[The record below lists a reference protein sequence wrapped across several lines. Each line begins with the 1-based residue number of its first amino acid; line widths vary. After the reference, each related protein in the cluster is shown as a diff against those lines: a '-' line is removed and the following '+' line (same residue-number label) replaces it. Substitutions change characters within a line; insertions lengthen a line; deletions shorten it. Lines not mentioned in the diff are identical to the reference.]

1 MEYQLTDED
10 VDKCVEFA
18 VDIYK
23 SGTHTNRT
31 TGESRGLGKSI
42 DDWASGKASEIG
54 VQRMLEQAG
63 SKKLELD
70 FDIYNPGERADRP
83 DIVGVLHNPESAKRK
98 PNIWVE
104 VKSVKYSNRW
114 MGLSMEQ
121 MKTIKDSGM
130 NDSDV
135 FLVYTTSE
143 TRPPSRRP
151 DILEAFLSRAL
162 KPEYNGMVAGF
173 NKGFSIKILAV
184 LTLDDLKK
192 AGAEFKPGQDYVVE
206 TDIFKEVKHQPKD
219 VVAEAFS
226 GGPLLGAFQG
236 GSDYHE
242 RTGELNVPPGS
253 LKIYSRPNKK
263 STSYFALALHDVD
276 LSGPVLGRYTL
287 KKDRWYKLQI
297 GRAGRNPSVY
307 KEVLWAAFRNV
318 QQIFGSEDHI
328 EASLEDI
335 MKRI

>member
-1 MEYQLTDED
+1 MEYELDCGD

-18 VDIYK
+18 VGIYK
-23 SGTHTNRT
+23 SGAQTNRT

-42 DDWASGKASEIG
+42 DDWAAGKASEIG
-54 VQRMLEQAG
+54 VRSMLEQNGA
-63 SKKLELD
+63 KKLELD
-70 FDIYNPGERADRP
+70 FAIYAPGQHADKP
-83 DIVGVLHNPESAKRK
+83 DIIEVIDGSGSPRR
-98 PNIWVE
+98 PNVWVE
-104 VKSVKYSNRW
+104 VKSIKYSNRW
-114 MGLSMEQ
+114 IGLSMEQ
-121 MKTIKDSGM
+121 MKTIKDGGM

-143 TRPPSRRP
+143 SHPTSGRP

-162 KPEYNGMVAGF
+162 MPEYNGMAAGF

-192 AGAEFKPGQDYVVE
+192 AGAEFKPGEDYVVE
-206 TDIFKEVKHQPKD
+206 ADIFKEVKRQPKN

-226 GGPLLGAFQG
+226 GGPLLGALQG
-236 GSDYHE
+236 GSDYHG

-263 STSYFALALHDVD
+263 STSYFALALQDVD
-276 LSGPVLGRYTL
+276 LSGPVLGWYTL
-287 KKDRWYKLQI
+287 KKDKWYKLQI

-307 KEVLWAAFRNV
+307 NEVLWAAFRNV

-328 EASLEDI
+328 KALLEDI